1 MTKPLKVL
9 IVEDNERDAAM
20 LLRELRRGGY
30 EPEAERVE
38 TPEAMHAA
46 LDKQAWQLIV
56 SDYSMPRFNA
66 PAALALA
73 RGRDLDI
80 PFIIVSGTVGEEIA
94 VEAMRAGA
102 NDFMPKDAL
111 ARLLP
116 AIDRELREAAVRA
129 ERKQVREQLLISD
142 RMASVGTL
150 SASIAHDINT
160 PLTVISA
167 NLEFVAQQLAA
178 LEDSAKPGNDLA
190 GRLGA
195 MLGQTL
201 EPLRDAQEAAERVRA
216 IVHDLK
222 VFSRSTEEERRRP
235 VDIQH
240 VLESAARMAS
250 NEVRHRANLVRDYA
264 NPPPV
269 DGHEARLG
277 QVFLNLIVNAAQAIP
292 EGRAAANEIRLTTR
306 SNDAG
311 LVVVEVR
318 DTGIGIAPDLVS
330 RIFDPFFTTKAQTT
344 GTGLGLAI
352 CHRIV
357 KSLGGDISVESELGR
372 GTTFRV
378 SLPRAVNEPSEAE
391 APQPEIQP
399 KHKGRVLV
407 VDDERMLCATIERV
421 LFNEH
426 EVVTTTSAKEAVRRI
441 VQGERFDIILSDLM
455 MPEMTGMDFHRE
467 LSRVAPEQ
475 AVKMIFMTGGA
486 FSADAADFLQRV
498 PNPSIEKPF
507 KPKALRD
514 LLQSLIQ

>member
-1 MTKPLKVL
+1 
-9 IVEDNERDAAM
+9 
-20 LLRELRRGGY
+20 
-30 EPEAERVE
+30 
-38 TPEAMHAA
+38 
-46 LDKQAWQLIV
+46 
-56 SDYSMPRFNA
+56 
-66 PAALALA
+66 
-73 RGRDLDI
+73 
-80 PFIIVSGTVGEEIA
+80 
-94 VEAMRAGA
+94 
-102 NDFMPKDAL
+102 
-111 ARLLP
+111 
-116 AIDRELREAAVRA
+116 
-129 ERKQVREQLLISD
+129 
-142 RMASVGTL
+142 
-150 SASIAHDINT
+150 
-160 PLTVISA
+160 
-167 NLEFVAQQLAA
+167 VAQQLAA

-190 GRLGA
+190 ARLGA

-306 SNDAG
+306 LNDAG

-378 SLPRAVNEPSEAE
+378 SLPRAVDEPSEVE
-391 APQPEIQP
+391 APQPEMQP

-407 VDDERMLCATIERV
+407 VDDEPMLCATIERV
-421 LFNEH
+421 LNEH
-426 EVVTTTSAKEAVRRI
+426 EVVTTTSAKDAVRRL
-441 VQGERFDIILSDLM
+441 VQGDRFDIILSDIM